1 MKCVIPLLM
10 VVTACYSISLQHLF
24 RDEWTLFKLKYGKYY
39 ENKFEDE
46 FRMNVFLQAKEKI
59 AKHNAE
65 YELGLHTYTLGI
77 NRFADQL
84 REEVSGKMN
93 GLLIKNAELKT
104 DGSTFITP
112 ENVIIPDEVDWRQK
126 GAVTPV
132 KDQANCGSCYAFS
145 ATGSL
150 EGQHYRKTGKLNS
163 LSEQNLVDC
172 SIFVG
177 NLGCGG
183 GYIDTCFEYIKQ
195 NGGID
200 TEESYPY
207 KAKDGTCVYSN
218 KTIGAT
224 DTGYVDLASGDEEKL
239 KVAIATI
246 GPISVAIHASQ
257 SSFKSYRSG
266 IYCDPDCSSKDL
278 DHGVLVVGYGTDK
291 ETNQDYYI
299 VKNSWGAGWGENG
312 YLKMCRNQNNNC
324 GIATQARYP
333 LV

>member
-1 MKCVIPLLM
+1 NYINVENL
-10 VVTACYSISLQHLF
+10 VTFHFKFRLF
-24 RDEWTLFKLKYGKYY
+24 SAITEQTEMCLFPVDG
-39 ENKFEDE
+39 NE
-46 FRMNVFLQAKEKI
+46 FRMNVFLQTKEKI

-84 REEVSGKMN
+84 RGEVSGKLN
-93 GLLIKNAELKT
+93 GLLLKNAESKT
-104 DGSTFITP
+104 RGSTFITP
-112 ENVIIPDEVDWRQK
+112 ENVVIPDEVDWRQK

-172 SIFVG
+172 STSVG
-177 NLGCGG
+177 NAGCDG
-183 GYIDTCFEYIKQ
+183 GYMQACFEYIKQ

-207 KAKDGTCVYSN
+207 KAKNGTCAYSD

-224 DTGYVDLASGDEEKL
+224 DTGYVDLTSGDEEKL

-246 GPISVAIHASQ
+246 GPISVIIEGLLDD
-257 SSFKSYRSG
+257 KSKLLIYG
-266 IYCDPDCSSKDL
+266 IYCDPDCSSTDL
-278 DHGVLVVGYGTDK
+278 DHGVLVVGYGTDE
-291 ETNQDYYI
+291 ETDQDYYI
-299 VKNSWGAGWGENG
+299 VKNSWGADWGDNG
-312 YLKMCRNQNNNC
+312 YLKMCRNQDNNC
-324 GIATQARYP
+324 GIATDASYP